1 MFTATTYQVVKSLG
15 KDTLTPVTSVDVADN
30 IRPFSL
36 VLKER
41 RRRLIFW
48 KRCRYLTT
56 EFTLDRILTEPLSD
70 DEKARLVQS
79 RELATFSYETD
90 FSLDGKFGVDLN
102 KELLDVDVDGSDSVT
117 VTSSLGEL
125 TKEEVN
131 LPEFLILTRGR
142 QLSLKHELVAP
153 LQADSGKTLCL
164 VTGVV
169 RLKNAAKLTGQVK
182 QKASEEVKVLK
193 EADEEGSV
201 MESRSKTL
209 ELPAGTAL
217 AYTVYELQVQS
228 KDGQFTLILDRSKRG
243 GFVSSLSVDLDE
255 LDGPPPSDA
264 MEATTLFQGILTMSD
279 EERESFRATVLKLL
293 KVPKCL
299 DPLNDLLHKAA
310 DFLEMN
316 IEKTATMQSLRN
328 KIPCLDEDMLHI
340 LHLAGFEIQEDGT
353 VCYPTATTERFESC
367 ELLINLL
374 SDLDD
379 DLLAGLA
386 MCMEDVT
393 TSFAVVDMLRPVW
406 ENNEMEIIIEGEQ
419 EWLFTETGKKLSES
433 FGIVIDSGV
442 LKILKESLLDVQALY
457 LILAALYVG

>member
-102 KELLDVDVDGSDSVT
+102 KELLDVDVDG
-117 VTSSLGEL
+117 
-125 TKEEVN
+125 
-131 LPEFLILTRGR
+131 

-255 LDGPPPSDA
+255 LDGPPPSGAFD
-264 MEATTLFQGILTMSD
+264 S
-279 EERESFRATVLKLL
+279 
-293 KVPKCL
+293 
-299 DPLNDLLHKAA
+299 LN
-310 DFLEMN
+310 
-316 IEKTATMQSLRN
+316 
-328 KIPCLDEDMLHI
+328 
-340 LHLAGFEIQEDGT
+340 
-353 VCYPTATTERFESC
+353 
-367 ELLINLL
+367 
-374 SDLDD
+374 
-379 DLLAGLA
+379 
-386 MCMEDVT
+386 
-393 TSFAVVDMLRPVW
+393 
-406 ENNEMEIIIEGEQ
+406 
-419 EWLFTETGKKLSES
+419 
-433 FGIVIDSGV
+433 
-442 LKILKESLLDVQALY
+442 
-457 LILAALYVG
+457 